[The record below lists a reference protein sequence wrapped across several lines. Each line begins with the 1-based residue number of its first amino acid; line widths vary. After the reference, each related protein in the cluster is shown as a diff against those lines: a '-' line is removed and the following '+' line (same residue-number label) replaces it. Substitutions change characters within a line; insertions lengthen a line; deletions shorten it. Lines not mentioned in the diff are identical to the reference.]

1 MSSPI
6 VSVLMTSFN
15 RENFIELAVESVLSS
30 NLNDFELII
39 VDDGSVDKTVEIAR
53 SYQTKDSRVKVYC
66 NDVNLG
72 DYPNRNK
79 AASYANGKYIKY
91 LDSDDIM
98 YPHTLNVMVDSMEQ
112 FPEAG
117 LGLSGKGKKD
127 MPHPYL
133 LTPDQAYREHF
144 GGFGHLDRAPGSAII
159 RRDVFEKVGGFTGKR
174 MIGDNELWL
183 ILARYYP
190 VVIFPPD
197 LYWARTHAGQESK
210 SDYAKKYASLRK
222 SIFIDA
228 LNHPD
233 CPLPVLERKNIIKN
247 LSKVNYK
254 RKLIN
259 LFR

>member
-1 MSSPI
+1 MNSPT
-6 VSVLMTSFN
+6 VSVLMTSYN
-15 RENFIELAVESVLSS
+15 RENYIEDAIKSVLSS
-30 NLNDFELII
+30 SFTDLELII
-39 VDDGSVDKTVEIAR
+39 VDDCSSDRTVEIAR
-53 SYQTKDSRVKVYC
+53 SFQKQDSRVRVYV
-66 NDVNLG
+66 NDRNLG

-98 YPHTLNVMVDSMEQ
+98 YSHTLSVMVQSMEL
-112 FPEAG
+112 FPEVG

-127 MPHPYL
+127 KPHPYVL
-133 LTPDQAYREHF
+133 SPIEAYREHF

-159 RRDVFEKVGGFTGKR
+159 KREAFEKVGGFTGRR

-183 ILARYYP
+183 ILARYFP
-190 VVIFPPD
+190 IVIFPAD
-197 LYWARTHAGQESK
+197 LYWARTHEGQESQ
-210 SDYAKKYASLRK
+210 SDYAKKYAALRK
-222 SIFIDA
+222 TIFVDA

-233 CPLPVLERKNIIKN
+233 CPLKSSERASVIKS

-254 RKLIN
+254 RKILN